1 MMTFCKRRM
10 IYLNKCNLYSDRK
23 ILTNKLSLWILFYEI
38 QFFVRLVEIQKGF
51 NLAVDRELLKEVTQ
65 ELWNTVKKLRPE
77 IDRQTRLQLDLKALL
92 TIGDLPDQMQAA
104 MVVGVCAEMD
114 KSDVDNV
121 ETNSLTKDSKVV
133 DTSTG
138 RKVVRRSSA
147 K

>member
-1 MMTFCKRRM
+1 M
-10 IYLNKCNLYSDRK
+10 
-23 ILTNKLSLWILFYEI
+23 
-38 QFFVRLVEIQKGF
+38 
-51 NLAVDRELLKEVTQ
+51 AVDRELLKEVTQ

-77 IDRQTRLQLDLKALL
+77 IDRQTRLQLVLKALL

-114 KSDVDNV
+114 NSDIDNN
-121 ETNSLTKDSKVV
+121 ETNSQTTGTTVSKGV

>member
-1 MMTFCKRRM
+1 M
-10 IYLNKCNLYSDRK
+10 
-23 ILTNKLSLWILFYEI
+23 
-38 QFFVRLVEIQKGF
+38 
-51 NLAVDRELLKEVTQ
+51 AVDQELLKEVTQ

-77 IDRQTRLQLDLKALL
+77 IDRQTRLQLVLKALL

-104 MVVGVCAEMD
+104 MVVGVCAELD
-114 KSDVDNV
+114 KGDIDNV
-121 ETNSLTKDSKVV
+121 KTTSETKGSSAV

>member
-1 MMTFCKRRM
+1 M
-10 IYLNKCNLYSDRK
+10 
-23 ILTNKLSLWILFYEI
+23 
-38 QFFVRLVEIQKGF
+38 
-51 NLAVDRELLKEVTQ
+51 AVDRELLKEVTQ

-77 IDRQTRLQLDLKALL
+77 IDRQTRLQLVLKALL
-92 TIGDLPDQMQAA
+92 PIGDLPDQMQAA

-121 ETNSLTKDSKVV
+121 DTKNSSGV

>member
-1 MMTFCKRRM
+1 M
-10 IYLNKCNLYSDRK
+10 S
-23 ILTNKLSLWILFYEI
+23 
-38 QFFVRLVEIQKGF
+38 
-51 NLAVDRELLKEVTQ
+51 VDRELLKEVTK

-77 IDRQTRLQLDLKALL
+77 IDRQTRLQLVLKALL
-92 TIGDLPDQMQAA
+92 TNGDLPDQMQAA

-114 KSDVDNV
+114 KSDIEHVD
-121 ETNSLTKDSKVV
+121 SDPKVKEKIDPGSV

>member
-1 MMTFCKRRM
+1 M
-10 IYLNKCNLYSDRK
+10 S
-23 ILTNKLSLWILFYEI
+23 
-38 QFFVRLVEIQKGF
+38 
-51 NLAVDRELLKEVTQ
+51 VDRELLKEVTK

-77 IDRQTRLQLDLKALL
+77 IDRQTRLQLVLKALL

-114 KSDVDNV
+114 KSDVENAEV
-121 ETNSLTKDSKVV
+121 NSKMKKESESSAV

-138 RKVVRRSSA
+138 RKVFRRSSA

>member
-1 MMTFCKRRM
+1 M
-10 IYLNKCNLYSDRK
+10 S
-23 ILTNKLSLWILFYEI
+23 
-38 QFFVRLVEIQKGF
+38 
-51 NLAVDRELLKEVTQ
+51 VDRELLKEVTQ

-77 IDRQTRLQLDLKALL
+77 IDRQTRLQLVLKALL
-92 TIGDLPDQMQAA
+92 TIGDLPDQLQAA

-114 KSDVDNV
+114 KSDIENADG
-121 ETNSLTKDSKVV
+121 NSNTKEEINSTSV

>member
-1 MMTFCKRRM
+1 MT
-10 IYLNKCNLYSDRK
+10 
-23 ILTNKLSLWILFYEI
+23 
-38 QFFVRLVEIQKGF
+38 
-51 NLAVDRELLKEVTQ
+51 VDRELLKEVTQ

-77 IDRQTRLQLDLKALL
+77 IDRQTRLQLVLKALL

-114 KSDVDNV
+114 KTDVENV
-121 ETNSLTKDSKVV
+121 QINANTNNNNNSNSV

>member
-1 MMTFCKRRM
+1 M
-10 IYLNKCNLYSDRK
+10 
-23 ILTNKLSLWILFYEI
+23 
-38 QFFVRLVEIQKGF
+38 
-51 NLAVDRELLKEVTQ
+51 AVDRELLKEVTQ

-77 IDRQTRLQLDLKALL
+77 IDRQTRLQLVLKALL

-114 KSDVDNV
+114 KNDVDNV
-121 ETNSLTKDSKVV
+121 ETNSQINESSGI
-133 DTSTG
+133 DTSSG

>member
-1 MMTFCKRRM
+1 M
-10 IYLNKCNLYSDRK
+10 S
-23 ILTNKLSLWILFYEI
+23 
-38 QFFVRLVEIQKGF
+38 
-51 NLAVDRELLKEVTQ
+51 VDRELLKEVTQ

-77 IDRQTRLQLDLKALL
+77 IDRQTRLQLVLKALL

-114 KSDVDNV
+114 NSDIENID
-121 ETNSLTKDSKVV
+121 TDSTSNEESGSSSI

>member
-1 MMTFCKRRM
+1 M
-10 IYLNKCNLYSDRK
+10 
-23 ILTNKLSLWILFYEI
+23 
-38 QFFVRLVEIQKGF
+38 
-51 NLAVDRELLKEVTQ
+51 AVDRELLKEVTQ

-77 IDRQTRLQLDLKALL
+77 IDRQTRLQLVLKALL

-114 KSDVDNV
+114 KTDSDSRDN
-121 ETNSLTKDSKVV
+121 DSNANEKQDSTAV

>member
-1 MMTFCKRRM
+1 MEVVLTK
-10 IYLNKCNLYSDRK
+10 YQLNARLEELIRK
-23 ILTNKLSLWILFYEI
+23 TYKYY
-38 QFFVRLVEIQKGF
+38 
-51 NLAVDRELLKEVTQ
+51 
-65 ELWNTVKKLRPE
+65 KLRPE
-77 IDRQTRLQLDLKALL
+77 IDRQTRLQLVLKALL

-121 ETNSLTKDSKVV
+121 ETNSQNKDSSGV

>member
-1 MMTFCKRRM
+1 M
-10 IYLNKCNLYSDRK
+10 S
-23 ILTNKLSLWILFYEI
+23 
-38 QFFVRLVEIQKGF
+38 
-51 NLAVDRELLKEVTQ
+51 VDRELLKEVTQ

-77 IDRQTRLQLDLKALL
+77 IDRQTRLQLVLKALL

-114 KSDVDNV
+114 KSDIENTDANPKTEV
-121 ETNSLTKDSKVV
+121 ESESSSI

-138 RKVVRRSSA
+138 RKVFRRSSA